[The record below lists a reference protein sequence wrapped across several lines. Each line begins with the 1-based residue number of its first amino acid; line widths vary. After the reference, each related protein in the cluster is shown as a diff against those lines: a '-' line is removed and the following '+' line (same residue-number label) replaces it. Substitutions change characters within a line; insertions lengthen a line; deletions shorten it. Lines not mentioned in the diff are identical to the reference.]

1 MNIGKKEGI
10 IIFTK
15 DHPERLQKTLPQL
28 FNIDLPVILLDDS
41 VNFDTKVIVKKLVVF
56 HHQLKFTS
64 SRYNFNLTFYKS

>member
-41 VNFDTKVIVKKLVVF
+41 VNSDMKVIVKK
-56 HHQLKFTS
+56 
-64 SRYNFNLTFYKS
+64 FNDGQNIYYLSLIHISEPTRPY

>member
-41 VNFDTKVIVKKLVVF
+41 VNSDMKVIVKKF
-56 HHQLKFTS
+56 IFK
-64 SRYNFNLTFYKS
+64 K